1 MPDSCFFLLRGLVRR
16 VKNSK
21 NAKKFIIGISKN
33 WLGRLVINR
42 SEVERLKLNRL
53 VSSLL
58 SSNVMPKKRFI
69 I

>member
-1 MPDSCFFLLRGLVRR
+1 MF
-16 VKNSK
+16 
-21 NAKKFIIGISKN
+21 KN

-42 SEVERLKLNRL
+42 SEVKKLKLNRL

-58 SSNVMPKKRFI
+58 SSNVVPKKRFI